1 MWWREIVKKMFI
13 IVVGEKMIKKIMI
26 VDDNPDILLSIK
38 NGLEVVAGDYEVI
51 GVESG
56 EKCLELLETETPDLI
71 LLDIMMPEMS
81 GWETYDRIKENEAWR
96 KIPLV
101 FLTARTDKISRD
113 AGDFLGEDYI
123 EKPFEI
129 DNIMER
135 IDKILGR

>member
-1 MWWREIVKKMFI
+1 MEMV
-13 IVVGEKMIKKIMI
+13 KKIMI
-26 VDDNPDILLSIK
+26 VDDNLDVILSIK
-38 NGLEVVAGDYEVI
+38 NGLEASVEYKVI
-51 GVESG
+51 GAESG
-56 EKCLELLETETPDLI
+56 GKCLELLEVEMPDLI

-81 GWETYDRIKENEAWR
+81 GWETYDRIKENEVWR

-101 FLTARTDKISRD
+101 FLTARTDKIARD

-129 DNIMER
+129 DNVMER

>member
-1 MWWREIVKKMFI
+1 MV
-13 IVVGEKMIKKIMI
+13 KKIMI
-26 VDDNPDILLSIK
+26 VDDNPDIILSIK
-38 NGLEVVAGDYEVI
+38 NGLEDSVDYKVI
-51 GVESG
+51 GAESG
-56 EKCLELLETETPDLI
+56 ENCLKILETEMPDLI

-81 GWETYDRIKENEAWR
+81 GWETYDRIKENETWR

-129 DNIMER
+129 NNVMGIVDRILER
-135 IDKILGR
+135 

>member
-1 MWWREIVKKMFI
+1 MFEEIGMV
-13 IVVGEKMIKKIMI
+13 KKIMI

-81 GWETYDRIKENEAWR
+81 GWETFDKLKGNASWG
-96 KIPLV
+96 KIPVV
-101 FLTARTDKISRD
+101 FLTARTDKVAKN
-113 AGDFLGEDYI
+113 AGGFLGDDYI

-129 DNIMER
+129 AELKRR
-135 IDKILGR
+135 IDEITNR

>member
-1 MWWREIVKKMFI
+1 MV
-13 IVVGEKMIKKIMI
+13 KKIMI
-26 VDDNPDILLSIK
+26 VDDNLDVILSIK
-38 NGLEVVAGDYEVI
+38 NGLEDSAEYKVI
-51 GVESG
+51 GAESG
-56 EKCLELLETETPDLI
+56 GKCLELLEVEMPDLI

-101 FLTARTDKISRD
+101 FLTARTDKIARD

-129 DNIMER
+129 DDVMER

>member
-13 IVVGEKMIKKIMI
+13 IVVGEKMMKKIMV
-26 VDDNPDILLSIK
+26 VDDNLDVILSIK
-38 NGLEVVAGDYEVI
+38 SGLEDSAEYKVI
-51 GVESG
+51 GAESG
-56 EKCLELLETETPDLI
+56 GKCLELLEVEVPDLI

-81 GWETYDRIKENEAWR
+81 GWETYDEIKENEAWG
-96 KIPLV
+96 KIPIV
-101 FLTARTDKISRD
+101 FLTARTDKIARD

-129 DNIMER
+129 DNVVER

>member
-1 MWWREIVKKMFI
+1 MV
-13 IVVGEKMIKKIMI
+13 KKIMI
-26 VDDNPDILLSIK
+26 VDDNLDVILSIK
-38 NGLEVVAGDYEVI
+38 NGLEDSVEYKVI
-51 GVESG
+51 GAESG
-56 EKCLELLETETPDLI
+56 GKCLELLEVEMPDLI

-81 GWETYDRIKENEAWR
+81 GWETYDRIKENEVWR

-101 FLTARTDKISRD
+101 FLTARTDKIARD

-129 DNIMER
+129 NNVMER

>member
-1 MWWREIVKKMFI
+1 MWRREIVKKMFMI
-13 IVVGEKMIKKIMI
+13 IVGGKMAKKIMI
-26 VDDNPDILLSIK
+26 VDDNLDVILSIK
-38 NGLEVVAGDYEVI
+38 NGLEDSVEYKVI
-51 GVESG
+51 GAESG

-81 GWETYDRIKENEAWR
+81 GWETYDRIKENETWR

-101 FLTARTDKISRD
+101 FLTARTDKIARD

-123 EKPFEI
+123 EKPFEL

>member
-26 VDDNPDILLSIK
+26 VDDKPDILLSIK
-38 NGLEVVAGDYEVI
+38 NGLEDCAEYKVI
-51 GVESG
+51 GAESG
-56 EKCLELLETETPDLI
+56 EKCLELLETEMPDLI

-81 GWETYDRIKENEAWR
+81 GWETYDVIKENELWG
-96 KIPLV
+96 KIPIV
-101 FLTARTDKISRD
+101 FLTARSDKIARD

-129 DNIMER
+129 DNVMER

>member
-1 MWWREIVKKMFI
+1 V
-13 IVVGEKMIKKIMI
+13 EKMVKKIMI
-26 VDDNPDILLSIK
+26 VDDNLDVILSIK
-38 NGLEVVAGDYEVI
+38 NGLEDSVEYKVI
-51 GVESG
+51 GAESG
-56 EKCLELLETETPDLI
+56 GKCLELLEIEMPDLI

-81 GWETYDRIKENEAWR
+81 GWETYDRIKENEVWR

-101 FLTARTDKISRD
+101 FLTARTDKIARD

-129 DNIMER
+129 NNIMER